1 LGRAKHQLIA
11 HPCRRR
17 GFVADCD
24 EILSV
29 VSAFGSSG
37 IAAADPALGVDSH
50 LVGAACV

>member
-29 VSAFGSSG
+29 VSAFCSSG
-37 IAAADPALGVDSH
+37 IAAADPYPSAEGRL
-50 LVGAACV
+50 AE